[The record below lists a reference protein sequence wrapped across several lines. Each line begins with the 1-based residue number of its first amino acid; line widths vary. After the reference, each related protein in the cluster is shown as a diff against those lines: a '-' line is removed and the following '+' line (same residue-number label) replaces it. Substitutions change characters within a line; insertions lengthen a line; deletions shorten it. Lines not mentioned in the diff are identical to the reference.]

1 MKEKRLLR
9 RIAEREAD
17 HQSVIALMSKN
28 ELMQNNSLKII
39 LSKIIDNYEMSK
51 VYQYPVNI

>member
-9 RIAEREAD
+9 KIAEREAD

-28 ELMQNNSLKII
+28 ELMQNNSLKTI
-39 LSKIIDNYEMSK
+39 LSKIAHNYEMSK
-51 VYQYPVNI
+51 IYQYPVNI